1 MAHFIVDLLREYLAR
16 YGYWAVAATLLL
28 ENAGLPVPGETIL
41 LLASFLA
48 FSEHRLRLPY
58 VILVAVCAATVG
70 DNLGFWIGL
79 RGGRPLL
86 NRYRH
91 ILHVPPQ
98 AVERGERLIQRYGA
112 VAILFA
118 RFVAGVRIV
127 AGPLAGV
134 LRMDWKKFALFN
146 FLGASLWVTTISMA
160 GYFSGRHWGRLLRL
174 VKRLDVA
181 IVIAV
186 VLGIFF
192 LWRRRQR
199 ESIEPD
205 LKNRA

>member
-91 ILHVPPQ
+91 ILHVPLQ

-186 VLGIFF
+186 VLGIFL

-205 LKNRA
+205 